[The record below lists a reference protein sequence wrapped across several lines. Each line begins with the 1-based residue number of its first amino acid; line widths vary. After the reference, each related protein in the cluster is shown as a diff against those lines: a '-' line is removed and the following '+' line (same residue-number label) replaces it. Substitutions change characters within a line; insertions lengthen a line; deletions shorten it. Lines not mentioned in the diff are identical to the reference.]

1 MSVSQISKV
10 ISYYAKLRFGYKANA
25 MYILKAIEVP
35 SKSSNIQIFY
45 DPQRDRVICHYDE
58 TISFFNTNSGSEV
71 VEISDISAIYTGN
84 EDPSNV
90 IPLKR
95 RVNNEMNYIIAVDNQ
110 GNIKMINL

>member
-1 MSVSQISKV
+1 MDEDS
-10 ISYYAKLRFGYKANA
+10 R
-25 MYILKAIEVP
+25 LKIEVP

-45 DPQRDRVICHYDE
+45 DPQRNRVICHYDE
-58 TISFFNTNSGSEV
+58 TISIFNTNSGSEV

-84 EDPSNV
+84 EDPSNA